1 VSRLASRIGQL
12 SGEGA
17 LAVFA
22 RAREL
27 ERAGRSIIHLE
38 LGEPDF
44 HPAPPVVEAAK
55 RALDAGRD
63 RYCAPAG
70 LPQLREAVADYLGRT
85 RSLSTPPDRVLIAP
99 GCKIALFLVL
109 LALVEPGDEVLYPD
123 PGFPLYPSLTRSL
136 GAVPRPF
143 RLASEHDFQPDL
155 AEIEASLTPR
165 SRVLIL
171 NSPGNPTGS
180 VHDEALLERLARL
193 AVDRNLF
200 VVSDEIYARIVYGSS
215 YRSIAAFPGM
225 DERTAIV
232 DGFSKSFAMTGWR
245 LGYVVAPPD
254 LHAGLRMLVENSY
267 TCASE
272 FIQWAA
278 IDALR
283 DSTDA
288 VPAMVAEYRRRRDL
302 LVPGLNTIPGFRCHL
317 PEGAFYAW
325 ADISGTGLTDR
336 AVAEILLEE
345 AGVASIPG
353 SAFGAAGAGFLR
365 FSFAGSPVLLAE
377 AAGRIRQVSSRWT
390 SVPSPS
396 IPGGSSQ

>member
-1 VSRLASRIGQL
+1 LLRLASRIGQL

-44 HPAPPVVEAAK
+44 HPSPPVLEAAK

-85 RSLSTPPDRVLIAP
+85 RQLSIQPDRVLITP

-109 LALVEPGDEVLYPD
+109 LSLVEPGDEVLYPD
-123 PGFPLYPSLTRSL
+123 PGFPLYPSLTRAL

-143 RLASEHDFQPDL
+143 RLTEAHRFQPDPD
-155 AEIEASLTPR
+155 EIAAAITPR
-165 SRVLIL
+165 TRVLIL
-171 NSPGNPTGS
+171 NDPSNPTGS
-180 VHDEALLERLARL
+180 VCDEAVLKRLAGL
-193 AVDRNLF
+193 AAEHDLA
-200 VVSDEIYARIVYGSS
+200 VVSDEIYARIVYGAS
-215 YRSIAAFPGM
+215 YHSIAGLPGM
-225 DERTAIV
+225 ADRTVIV

-245 LGYVVAPPD
+245 LGYVVAPPE

-278 IDALR
+278 IEALQ
-283 DSTDA
+283 DTAGA
-288 VPAMVAEYRRRRDL
+288 VAAMVAEYRRRREL
-302 LVPGLNTIPGFRCHL
+302 LVPGLNTIPGFRCL
-317 PEGAFYAW
+317 PPEGAFYAW
-325 ADISGTGLTDR
+325 ADISGTGLGDR
-336 AVAEILLEE
+336 PLAELLLEE

-353 SAFGAAGAGFLR
+353 SAFGAAGANFLR

-377 AAGRIRQVSSRWT
+377 AAGRIQQVSSRWT
-390 SVPSPS
+390 SVPSGS
-396 IPGGSSQ
+396 VPGGSSP